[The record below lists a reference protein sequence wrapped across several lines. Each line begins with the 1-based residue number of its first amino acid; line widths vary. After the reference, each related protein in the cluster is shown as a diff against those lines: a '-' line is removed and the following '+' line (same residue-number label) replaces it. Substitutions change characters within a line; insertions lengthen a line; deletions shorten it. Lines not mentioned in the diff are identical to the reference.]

1 MEKQSILCA
10 GSSVRVVSL
19 RRLKLPRLGLSG
31 SKGRGLGFRCLLAA
45 AVTAAGL
52 VAGVPAQA
60 AYPEKPIRMIVGFS
74 AGGTTDVV
82 ARVLGKEIGE
92 ALGQPVVVENR
103 PGGGSNIAAEAV
115 ARADPDGYTLLM
127 VAVTSAINHTLYK
140 NLDFSLI
147 DDFTPVALAVR
158 VPNVLVVNPEVK
170 ATSVA
175 ELVELLKNNPGKI
188 NFASSGSGTSI
199 HMAGELFK
207 LRAGVDVM
215 HIPYKGSA
223 NAVTDLIG
231 GQVQY
236 MFDNMPSAWPHVE
249 SGKLRALAVTTAE
262 RSATAPNLPTMK
274 ESGFPDF
281 DVSSWFG
288 VIGPKGMPDDVVNTL
303 NKTIREALAKPEV
316 RERLEGLGAV
326 PADTTPQQFADFIK
340 LEVETWAPVVTASG
354 ARVD

>member
-1 MEKQSILCA
+1 MKKLNKT
-10 GSSVRVVSL
+10 SVRSLAASVVTAVS
-19 RRLKLPRLGLSG
+19 
-31 SKGRGLGFRCLLAA
+31 LLAA
-45 AVTAAGL
+45 PAAF
-52 VAGVPAQA
+52 A
-60 AYPEKPIRMIVGFS
+60 AYPDKPIRLIVGFS

-82 ARVLGKEIGE
+82 ARIVGKEVGD

-103 PGGGSNIAAEAV
+103 PGAGSNIAAEMV

-140 NLDFSLI
+140 NLKFDLVEDF
-147 DDFTPVALAVR
+147 DPVALAVR
-158 VPNVLVVNPEVK
+158 VPNVLVVHPDVK
-170 ATSVA
+170 ANSVS
-175 ELVELLKNNPGKI
+175 ELVDLLKANPGTF

-207 LRAGVDVM
+207 LRAGVDVA

-231 GQVQY
+231 GQVDY

-249 SGKLRALAVTTAE
+249 TGKLRALAVTTAD
-262 RSATAPNLPTMK
+262 RSKTAPNLPTMQ
-274 ESGFPDF
+274 EEGFSDF

-288 VIGPKGMPDDVVNTL
+288 VIGPKGLPEDVVAKL
-303 NKTIREALAKPEV
+303 NKAIRDGLAKPEV

-326 PADTTPQQFADFIK
+326 PADTTPEQFGQFIK
-340 LEVETWAPVVTASG
+340 TEVETWGPVVEASG
-354 ARVD
+354 AQVD

>member
-1 MEKQSILCA
+1 MIKNQASF
-10 GSSVRVVSL
+10 VR
-19 RRLKLPRLGLSG
+19 R
-31 SKGRGLGFRCLLAA
+31 
-45 AVTAAGL
+45 L
-52 VAGVPAQA
+52 VAGAFAAATMVATTAAVA

-82 ARVLGKEIGE
+82 ARIVGKEIGE
-92 ALGQPVVVENR
+92 TLGQPVVIENR
-103 PGGGSNIAAEAV
+103 PGAGSNIAAEMV

-140 NLDFSLI
+140 NLKFDLVQDFQ
-147 DDFTPVALAVR
+147 PVALAAR
-158 VPNVLVVNPEVK
+158 VPNVLVVHPDVK
-170 ATSVA
+170 ANSVA
-175 ELVELLKNNPGKI
+175 ELVDLLKKNPGKF

-207 LRAGVDVM
+207 LRAGVDVA

-223 NAVTDLIG
+223 NAISDLIG
-231 GQVQY
+231 GQVDY

-262 RSATAPNLPTMK
+262 RSATAPNLPTMQ
-274 ESGFPDF
+274 EEGFEGF

-288 VIGPKGMPDDVVNTL
+288 VIGPKGIPADVVQTL
-303 NKTIREALAKPEV
+303 NKAIREALAKPEV
-316 RERLEGLGAV
+316 RERFAGLGAV
-326 PADTTPQQFADFIK
+326 PADTTPEQFGEFIK
-340 LEVETWAPVVTASG
+340 TEVESWGPVVEASG

>member
-1 MEKQSILCA
+1 MKKLNKT
-10 GSSVRVVSL
+10 SVRSLAASVVTAVS
-19 RRLKLPRLGLSG
+19 
-31 SKGRGLGFRCLLAA
+31 LLAA
-45 AVTAAGL
+45 PAAF
-52 VAGVPAQA
+52 A
-60 AYPEKPIRMIVGFS
+60 AYPDKPIRLIVGFS

-82 ARVLGKEIGE
+82 ARIIGKEVGD

-103 PGGGSNIAAEAV
+103 PGAGSNIAAEMV

-140 NLDFSLI
+140 NLKFDLVEDF
-147 DDFTPVALAVR
+147 DPVALAVR
-158 VPNVLVVNPEVK
+158 VPNVLVVHPDVK
-170 ATSVA
+170 ANSVS
-175 ELVELLKNNPGKI
+175 ELVDLLKANPGTL

-207 LRAGVDVM
+207 LRAGVDVA

-231 GQVQY
+231 GQVDY

-249 SGKLRALAVTTAE
+249 TGKLRALAVTTAD
-262 RSATAPNLPTMK
+262 RSKTAPNLPTMQ
-274 ESGFPDF
+274 EEGFSDF

-288 VIGPKGMPDDVVNTL
+288 VIGPKGLPEDVVAKL
-303 NKTIREALAKPEV
+303 NKAIRDGLAKPEV

-326 PADTTPQQFADFIK
+326 PADTTPEQFGQFIK
-340 LEVETWAPVVTASG
+340 TEVETWGPVVEASG
-354 ARVD
+354 AQVD

>member
-1 MEKQSILCA
+1 MTKANGNNSIK
-10 GSSVRVVSL
+10 
-19 RRLKLPRLGLSG
+19 RLAVGALTAASM
-31 SKGRGLGFRCLLAA
+31 LAA
-45 AVTAAGL
+45 PMAFAD
-52 VAGVPAQA
+52 
-60 AYPEKPIRMIVGFS
+60 YPEKPIRMIVGFS

-82 ARVLGKEIGE
+82 ARVVGKEVGE

-103 PGGGSNIAAEAV
+103 PGAGSNIAAEAV

-140 NLDFSLI
+140 NLKFDLVEDFEPI
-147 DDFTPVALAVR
+147 ALAVR
-158 VPNVLVVNPEVK
+158 VPNVLVVHPEVK
-170 ATSVA
+170 ANSVQ
-175 ELVELLKNNPGKI
+175 ELVDLLKANPGTL

-207 LRAGVDVM
+207 LRAGVDVA

-223 NAVTDLIG
+223 NAVTDLLG

-249 SGKLRALAVTTAE
+249 SGKLRALAVTTAD
-262 RSATAPNLPTMK
+262 RSKTAPDLPTMQ
-274 ESGFPDF
+274 ESGFADF

-288 VIGPKGMPDDVVNTL
+288 VIAPKGTPAEVVQTL
-303 NKTIREALAKPEV
+303 NKAIRDALAKEDV

-326 PADTTPQQFADFIK
+326 PADTSPQEFAQFIK
-340 LEVETWAPVVTASG
+340 TQVDTWAPVVEASG

>member
-1 MEKQSILCA
+1 M
-10 GSSVRVVSL
+10 
-19 RRLKLPRLGLSG
+19 
-31 SKGRGLGFRCLLAA
+31 LAA
-45 AVTAAGL
+45 PMAFAD
-52 VAGVPAQA
+52 
-60 AYPEKPIRMIVGFS
+60 YPEKPIRMIVGFS

-82 ARVLGKEIGE
+82 ARVVGKEVGE

-103 PGGGSNIAAEAV
+103 PGAGSNIAAEAV

-140 NLDFSLI
+140 NLKFDLVEDFEPI
-147 DDFTPVALAVR
+147 ALAVR
-158 VPNVLVVNPEVK
+158 VPNVLVVHPEVK
-170 ATSVA
+170 ANSVQ
-175 ELVELLKNNPGKI
+175 ELVDLLKANPGTL

-207 LRAGVDVM
+207 LRAGVDVA

-223 NAVTDLIG
+223 NAVTDLLG

-249 SGKLRALAVTTAE
+249 SGKLRALAVTTAD
-262 RSATAPNLPTMK
+262 RSKTAPDLPTMQ
-274 ESGFPDF
+274 ESGFADF

-288 VIGPKGMPDDVVNTL
+288 VIAPKGTPAEVVQTL
-303 NKTIREALAKPEV
+303 NKAIRDALAKEDV

-326 PADTTPQQFADFIK
+326 PADTSPQEFAQFIK
-340 LEVETWAPVVTASG
+340 TQVDTWAPVVEASG